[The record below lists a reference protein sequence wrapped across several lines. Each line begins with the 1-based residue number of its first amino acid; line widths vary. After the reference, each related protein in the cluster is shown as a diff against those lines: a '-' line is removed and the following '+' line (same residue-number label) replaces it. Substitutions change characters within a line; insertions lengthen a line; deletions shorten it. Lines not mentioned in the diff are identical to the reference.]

1 MPFQFGTSKFIVTV
15 TITVA
20 NTGVQNFWGGPVIG
34 GQWIV
39 DAISFQKICGSY
51 SPIHDTKDTDGNV
64 KIVLESSKQ
73 DSQLVK
79 STPNVY
85 LVILPCVSCS
95 NCVEEVSENT

>member
-1 MPFQFGTSKFIVTV
+1 MACK
-15 TITVA
+15 
-20 NTGVQNFWGGPVIG
+20 
-34 GQWIV
+34 WIM
-39 DAISFQKICGSY
+39 DGISFQKIYGLCGLKGH
-51 SPIHDTKDTDGNV
+51 IVDIRWGVTTVMDAQTDGNM
-64 KIVLESSKQ
+64 KIELESSKQ

>member
-1 MPFQFGTSKFIVTV
+1 M
-15 TITVA
+15 
-20 NTGVQNFWGGPVIG
+20 GGSSGSGGSGNVMG
-34 GQWIV
+34 EWWVGQWIV
-39 DAISFQKICGSY
+39 GVISFQKIFGLCGLKGH
-51 SPIHDTKDTDGNV
+51 IVDKRWGVTTVTHGNV
-64 KIVLESSKQ
+64 KIVLESLKQ